1 MVSKTVVK
9 SQPAAGKR
17 LAEAKLKARE
27 AAKVAAASPA
37 PIKKS
42 GLKPVAGPDP
52 KGKKVLILD
61 DEPEYLTWVK
71 EFLEAQGLS
80 VEFATTLSAAFA
92 ALSKARYRLLLVDMN
107 VPPGASITPRLRA
120 AIDSVDRYPGLA
132 LALEARNFGYGA
144 HSVVAYTVHD
154 DERIAQNLDRWHCRY
169 VLKGRP
175 DAFKSVIRASLEPA
189 PR

>member
-1 MVSKTVVK
+1 MASKTINK
-9 SQPAAGKR
+9 SQPAAGRR
-17 LAEAKLKARE
+17 LTEAKQKARE
-27 AAKVAAASPA
+27 AAKLAASKTSSGIAA
-37 PIKKS
+37 PR
-42 GLKPVAGPDP
+42 PVAGPDP
-52 KGKKVLILD
+52 KGKRVLILD

-80 VEFATTLSAAFA
+80 VEFATTLSAAFE
-92 ALSKARYRLLLVDMN
+92 ALSKTKYRLLLVDMN

-120 AIDSVDRYPGLA
+120 SIDAVDRYPGLA

-154 DERIAQNLDRWHCRY
+154 DERISQDLDRWHCRY

-175 DAFKSVIRASLEPA
+175 DAFKSVIRSSLHPA
-189 PR
+189 PH

>member
-1 MVSKTVVK
+1 V
-9 SQPAAGKR
+9 
-17 LAEAKLKARE
+17 
-27 AAKVAAASPA
+27 
-37 PIKKS
+37 
-42 GLKPVAGPDP
+42 
-52 KGKKVLILD
+52 LD

-71 EFLEAQGLS
+71 EFLEAQGLT
-80 VEFATTLSAAFA
+80 VEFATTLSAAFE

-107 VPPGASITPRLRA
+107 VPPGASITARLRA
-120 AIDSVDRYPGLA
+120 SIDAVDKYPGLA

-154 DERIAQNLDRWHCRY
+154 DERIAQDLDRWHCRY

-175 DAFKSVIRASLEPA
+175 DAFKSVIRSSLNPA